1 MKKRIYYI
9 FLLFLW
15 IDFFFNFS
23 YAQTIEKFQTPGS
36 STWTCPPNVTQVKVQ
51 CWGAGGGGY
60 NSLTPG
66 YLDPYS
72 MQGGQGGGGGAYSE
86 SLIKVVPNNTYYLN
100 VGEGGNGS
108 IGGKPIKAY
117 DGLPTWFNIE
127 NKIPKNSLGVF
138 ATFGLAGKLNGGI
151 NKGDTSLTIGQI
163 KFSGGN
169 GCDGGNGQ
177 SSNLYSSGSGG
188 SSAGVSMNGN
198 NGVRRVITI
207 APLGGGYG
215 GGSENN
221 NGNGGFPGGGGAGS
235 ISSPSSSGG
244 KGGDGQLILSYS
256 PDCNNSNTVL
266 NPFTNPSSSCGS
278 FLLSA
283 TNVSLSFGLKYQWQ
297 MSLDSINWS
306 NLLNN
311 NLLNYSHTTSSK
323 ISYYR
328 VITKCIYSTDSTISN
343 VIKHILNNQY
353 IFKGFVSNKQTI
365 CSGSSPSNIL
375 LSKSIGNIQ
384 WQKSTNLSSWTD
396 ISNAMDS
403 ILLSSKIG
411 VLTASTYFRAKI
423 SSSSCGIIFS
433 DTVTVEVSA
442 LSNKGS
448 ISASQYICED
458 EKFSDI
464 KITGSVGSL
473 QWQKSIDASQWQ
485 DVVNA
490 NTTVLI
496 SSQVDTF
503 SNRMYFQVKVK
514 SGACPEVISGL
525 TWVSVNKKTL
535 PGKLIGNQSLCKGD
549 QIKTLKLTNYRASH
563 FNWQYCNSDDT
574 TNNSLWSY
582 FSNNIDADSLTS
594 NTIGTFTTK
603 RYFRC
608 TYYNDNGACPS
619 ITSAAVLVSF
629 SPTSVGGNTSP
640 DQSICESDVPRNITL
655 SSYVGSSIKWEY
667 SLDNFNFERILN
679 ADTNT
684 NVLKGNQMGDLHLT
698 TYIRAAV
705 KSGVCPVAYS
715 QSKSITVYS
724 KSIAGKISDNQSI
737 CTGNKPV
744 DINVSN
750 YLGNL
755 QWQFSS
761 DAKNWS
767 NYTNA
772 TSPTLTGSFIGTV
785 SSTKYFRVVTTNG
798 VCPSVFSNIDTVSVS
813 PLSVA
818 GSISTNQLICS
829 GTYPT
834 DIAITGGIGNLTWQ
848 KSTNVNTWSDIP
860 NSFSSIL
867 SSNIAGIVSNPTY
880 YRGVQTSGTCPSVYT
895 PIMTVNIDSVSYAG
909 ATSSDQSLCTGT
921 SSSAVSV
928 TKPRGSLQW
937 QTSTDGYYYT
947 NILNATTTSYQPGLL
962 ASTSY
967 YRMQATNG
975 VCPAVFSAPIQ
986 ITIAPK
992 SISGSLSANQTICSG
1007 TQPENINLSNANGTV
1022 NWQSSLNNTTWS
1034 SVIGVTGTT
1043 LTSAQM
1049 GNLTSQKYYRATVKS
1064 GACTSV
1070 TSNSVS
1076 IGIRSNPIVSGGSNL
1091 SICPNTSI
1099 SLTGSG
1105 AVSYVWSN
1113 GVQNNISFTPSS
1125 TTTYSVTGTDA
1136 SGCTGTSQVTVMVY
1150 PNPTVQISSNNPVI
1164 ICQGTPFN
1172 LTSSSTNVSSYQWK
1186 LNGSN
1191 LSGALSSSL
1200 TTKLEGNYS
1209 LVVQSS
1215 NGCPASSNIL
1225 NIKLSPKPT
1234 ISTIQNQ
1241 TICLGDKIQLLATNA
1256 NNYLW
1261 STGNKNGDYVTP
1273 TSSSKYIVTTIDSV
1287 SGCVNSDSM
1296 FVKVNLPTKS
1306 TINTTSLG
1314 TFTLNNISYDKSS
1327 QYVQTLKNSIGC
1339 DSTITLNLVIEK
1351 LALDELQEEKLFI
1364 YPNPTNDGF
1373 LYLSKDLEI
1382 EKVILMDYNNKKI
1395 QTYDSIGKIN
1405 LSQYSKGIYFIE
1417 IQTSKGFIRVFKILF
1432 E

>member
-1 MKKRIYYI
+1 MKPI
-9 FLLFLW
+9 FLISRIFLV
-15 IDFFFNFS
+15 FFSLILSTNIFT
-23 YAQTIEKFQTPGS
+23 QTVETFATPGS
-36 STWTCPPNVTQVKVQ
+36 YTWVCPANVTQVRVQ
-51 CWGAGGGGY
+51 CWGAGGGGG
-60 NSLTPG
+60 NSNG
-66 YLDPYS
+66 YY
-72 MQGGQGGGGGAYSE
+72 GGQGGGGGAYSE
-86 SLIKVVPNNTYYLN
+86 SIINISPNQTYYLFIGLGGLGAPKN
-100 VGEGGNGS
+100 SSKNALNGQETWFNYLNSKPSIINNLEVLAVGGLYGSNKGASYSNLGNSNLCLGNTIYSGGNGS
-108 IGGKPIKAY
+108 SGTSIQGGGGGASACESSNGKSGYFFNGVSSGGASCGKGGKGGQGSLSANS
-117 DGLPTWFNIE
+117 DGNDGASPGGGGGGAD
-127 NKIPKNSLGVF
+127 NSI
-138 ATFGLAGKLNGGI
+138 T
-151 NKGDTSLTIGQI
+151 
-163 KFSGGN
+163 SGGGN
-169 GCDGGNGQ
+169 GGNGQ
-177 SSNLYSSGSGG
+177 
-188 SSAGVSMNGN
+188 
-198 NGVRRVITI
+198 I
-207 APLGGGYG
+207 
-215 GGSENN
+215 
-221 NGNGGFPGGGGAGS
+221 
-235 ISSPSSSGG
+235 
-244 KGGDGQLILSYS
+244 ILSYTPNCTS
-256 PDCNNSNTVL
+256 VNTVIY
-266 NPFTNPSSSCGS
+266 PYINPSVSCGT

-283 TNVSLSFGLKYQWQ
+283 TNASTDLGLEYQWQ
-297 MSLDSINWS
+297 MSFDSLNWVD
-306 NLLNN
+306 LP
-311 NLLNYSHTTSSK
+311 NYKQLSYTHTTNK
-323 ISYYR
+323 KNTFYR
-328 VITKCIYSTDSTISN
+328 VITRCIYGDSSVSN
-343 VIKHILNNQY
+343 VIKHILSDQFIQKGTVSSNQE
-353 IFKGFVSNKQTI
+353 ICQGNKINSNLVL
-365 CSGSSPSNIL
+365 SN
-375 LSKSIGNIQ
+375 SIGNIQ
-384 WQKSTNLSSWTD
+384 WQKSTNISTWVD
-396 ISNAMDS
+396 IPNATDS
-403 ILLSSKIG
+403 ILNSLTIG
-411 VLTASTYFRAKI
+411 ALNITTYFRAKI
-423 SSSSCGIIFS
+423 SSSSCGNLIS
-433 DTVTVEVSA
+433 DIVTISVSQK
-442 LSNKGS
+442 SNAGKLYGD
-448 ISASQYICED
+448 QNICEATPITD
-458 EKFSDI
+458 LYLSSQIGENFIWQISDDTLNWYI
-464 KITGSVGSL
+464 IPNVTDSK
-473 QWQKSIDASQWQ
+473 
-485 DVVNA
+485 
-490 NTTVLI
+490 LI
-496 SSQVDTF
+496 SNQIDSITNTSYFRVLVKNNLCDYDT
-503 SNRMYFQVKVK
+503 SNFVKVN
-514 SGACPEVISGL
+514 VIQ
-525 TWVSVNKKTL
+525 NAL
-535 PGKLIGNQSLCKGD
+535 PGILSKNQDICQNN
-549 QIKTLKLTNYRASH
+549 QIETLKLSSARSNHYV
-563 FNWQYCNSDDT
+563 WQYTSSSDTSNQTVWINLGGDT
-574 TNNSLWSY
+574 
-582 FSNNIDADSLTS
+582 DSLTS
-594 NTIGTFTTK
+594 KNIGSYTGK
-603 RYFRC
+603 KYFRC
-608 TYYNDNGACPS
+608 LHYYIFESLCPKRVS
-619 ITSAAVLVSF
+619 NIITINISKPSF
-629 SPTSVGGNTSP
+629 GGNISSNQT
-640 DQSICESDVPRNITL
+640 ICENSTPANITL
-655 SSYVGSSIKWEY
+655 TSNIGDTIQWQY
-667 SLDNFNFERILN
+667 SLDNFIWNNYTTGLSNSKTLYGIMMN
-679 ADTNT
+679 N
-684 NVLKGNQMGDLHLT
+684 LT
-698 TYIRAAV
+698 SDTYIRALV
-705 KSGVCPVAYS
+705 KSGVCIASPS
-715 QSKSITVYS
+715 TTSKITVNKNS
-724 KSIAGKISDNQSI
+724 VVGAIPSNQI
-737 CTGNKPV
+737 VCTGNKPV

-750 YLGNL
+750 YVGSL

-772 TSPTLTGSFIGTV
+772 TSSTLTGSFIGTV
-785 SSTKYFRVVTTNG
+785 KSTKYFRVVTTNG

-937 QTSTDGYYYT
+937 QSSTNGIT
-947 NILNATTTSYQPGLL
+947 FNNVANATSTSYQPGLL

-967 YRMQATNG
+967 YRMQANNG
-975 VCPAVFSAPIQ
+975 VCPAAFSAPIQ

-1007 TQPENINLSNANGTV
+1007 SQPANINLSNANGTV
-1022 NWQSSLNNTTWS
+1022 SWQSSLNNTTWS

-1049 GNLTSQKYYRATVKS
+1049 GNLTSQKYYRVTVKS
-1064 GACTSV
+1064 GTCTSV

-1113 GVQNNISFTPSS
+1113 GIQNNISFTPSS

-1136 SGCTGTSQVTVMVY
+1136 SGCSGSSQVTVIVY
-1150 PNPTVQISSNNPVI
+1150 PTPTVQISSNNPVI